1 MTTNRYK
8 IAQLNPLVINEYR
21 DGQPFRSFFAEGSQF
36 SDEYAAWL
44 AEGNTPDPPD
54 PQPEPVNE
62 PTMQQE
68 IDALKLV
75 VGMLMEEDD
84 DV

>member
-1 MTTNRYK
+1 MKWK
-8 IAQLNPLVINEYR
+8 IVGNSLSGDFIYGR
-21 DGQPFRSFFAEGSQF
+21 IDDDGLIRLTGS
-36 SDEYAAWL
+36 SDYPELQAWL

>member
-8 IAQLNPLVINEYR
+8 IAQLNPLLINEYR

-44 AEGNTPDPPD
+44 AEGNVPDPPD
-54 PQPEPVNE
+54 PRPEPVVK
-62 PTMQQE
+62 PSIQKE
-68 IDALKLV
+68 IEALKLIV
-75 VGMLMEEDD
+75 EMLMESND

>member
-1 MTTNRYK
+1 MYK
-8 IAQLNPLVINEYR
+8 QLIDSFGQLTGVYHTKKFLSIPINPLNTDYQEYL
-21 DGQPFRSFFAEGSQF
+21 Q
-36 SDEYAAWL
+36 WL